1 MKKKWLA
8 CFTAVAMSAALLAGC
23 GSGYDSMKDSSFGAA
38 DSDYGNSYIPMDPI
52 APDGSDEGGTTSQP
66 DGGTQ
71 KPDDS
76 FNEQGSESAEAVSYL
91 SLDRNTAAYARTRS
105 QIYANRAIN
114 ATSVRLEELYNYFD
128 YDYPA
133 PEAGEGVRASAYLS
147 DCPWNAE
154 NKLLTVGL
162 KTEER
167 KLKKARNNYVFL
179 VDVSGSMSA
188 LTFTDAGKKSCLDLA
203 KYGILTLV
211 EGLGSRDSVSV
222 VTYASGI
229 QTVLEPTFAS
239 EEGKKEIISAVKG
252 LVASGATNGSGG
264 LELAYENA
272 QKYYSEEGNN
282 RVVLLSDG
290 DFNAGIT
297 NVSELKKLIADKAKS
312 GVYLSVLGLGMS
324 NKEDTLMESLAMN
337 GNGNYAFIDTE
348 REARKI
354 FCEELSG
361 TLVTVLKDAKASVTF
376 NPANVSSYRMLGYD
390 TKTISQEEF
399 DDPRKDTGEV
409 GSNLCVSVVYE
420 ITLTEGAEENGDLA
434 EVLVRF
440 KSAETG
446 ENREVRE
453 VAFNELSESKD
464 VAFIACVS
472 EVGLI
477 LRNSQYRGTA
487 SLQSARERL
496 EALAD
501 YLQTDD
507 YKQEFY
513 ELVKLLQE
521 QGRYGD

>member
-1 MKKKWLA
+1 MKKKWFA
-8 CFTAVAMSAALLAGC
+8 CFTAVAVSTALLAGC
-23 GSGYDSMKDSSFGAA
+23 GAGYDHSMSDGSYGAA
-38 DSDYGNSYIPMDPI
+38 EGDYGNWYIPTDPI
-52 APDGSDEGGTTSQP
+52 APDGADEGGTGSP
-66 DGGTQ
+66 SR
-71 KPDDS
+71 PDDS
-76 FNEQGSESAEAVSYL
+76 FNEQGSQTAEAVSYL
-91 SLDRNTAAYARTRS
+91 SLDRNTASYARARS

-114 ATSVRLEELYNYFD
+114 ATSVRLEEFYNYFD
-128 YDYPA
+128 YGYPE
-133 PEAGEGVRASAYLS
+133 PEAGEGVKASAYLS

-154 NKLLTVGL
+154 SKLLTVGL
-162 KTEER
+162 KTETR
-167 KLKKARNNYVFL
+167 TLKKARNNYVFL
-179 VDVSGSMSA
+179 VDVSGSMGA
-188 LTFTDAGKKSCLDLA
+188 LTYTESGRKSCLDLA
-203 KYGILTLV
+203 KYGIRTLV
-211 EGLGSRDSVSV
+211 DGLGSRDSVSV

-229 QTVLEPTFAS
+229 QTVLEPTFAG
-239 EEGKKEIISAVKG
+239 EEGKKAIMSAVDG

-290 DFNAGIT
+290 DFNTGIT
-297 NVSELKKLIADKAKS
+297 SVSALKELIADKAKS

-324 NKEDTLMESLAMN
+324 NKDDTLMESLAMN

-420 ITLTEGAEENGDLA
+420 IKLTEGAEENGEIA

-446 ENREVRE
+446 ENREVSAK
-453 VAFNELSESKD
+453 AFNTLSDSED
-464 VAFIACVS
+464 AVFISCVS

-477 LRNSQYRGTA
+477 LRNSKYRGTA

-496 EALAD
+496 ETLSD
-501 YLQTDD
+501 YLGTDE

-513 ELVKLLQE
+513 GLVKLLQE
-521 QGRYGD
+521 QGRYGE